1 MASLGPT
8 EFIIMFLICLV
19 FLLPVAAWIY
29 LYRQGGDSRDLLFW
43 AVIIF
48 ILPVLGPIAVFLF
61 HRPRSKEK
69 RE

>member
-1 MASLGPT
+1 MLGT
-8 EFIIMFLICLV
+8 AELIIVFLICLV

-29 LYRQGGDSRDLLFW
+29 LYRQGGETRDLLFW

-61 HRPRSKEK
+61 YRPRAKEK